1 MPFDPQASFGKSL
14 FFGEILEDQIF
25 PYPEL
30 DADQRDTVKE
40 IADAVGK
47 YLSSL
52 DGAKLDRAGEMP
64 KEVLQSMRE
73 LGLFGLIVPTEYGG
87 IGLSNTGYARIMQEV
102 ASWDASVAVT
112 VGAHSSIG
120 FKGLLL
126 FGSREQKE
134 RYLPRLAT
142 GEMIAAFCLTEPG
155 SGSDAFS
162 IRTRAERSAD
172 GSH

>member
-73 LGLFGLIVPTEYGG
+73 LGLFGLIVPTE
-87 IGLSNTGYARIMQEV
+87 
-102 ASWDASVAVT
+102 
-112 VGAHSSIG
+112 
-120 FKGLLL
+120 
-126 FGSREQKE
+126 
-134 RYLPRLAT
+134 
-142 GEMIAAFCLTEPG
+142 
-155 SGSDAFS
+155 
-162 IRTRAERSAD
+162 
-172 GSH
+172 